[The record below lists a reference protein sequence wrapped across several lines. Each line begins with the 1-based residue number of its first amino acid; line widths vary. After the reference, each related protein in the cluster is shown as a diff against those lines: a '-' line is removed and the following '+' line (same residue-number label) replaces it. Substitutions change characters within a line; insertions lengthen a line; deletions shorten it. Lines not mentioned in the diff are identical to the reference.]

1 MVRTDGLYKYL
12 VKKYNFLSDI
22 KIGFVGYDKE
32 YYLCKRVLIIMFSDK
47 LKLSYMRKI
56 FLSVLLAFSTLIV
69 FGQQY
74 VPSQDVKQSQKAFQ
88 NDRFGV
94 FIHWGIYSML
104 GAGEWVMNRKNINY
118 TEYPHLA
125 DGFYP
130 SKFDADQ
137 WVKTFKDAGAK
148 YITITSRHHDGFS
161 MFKTAESK
169 YNVVDGTPF
178 HRDVLAEI
186 AKACKKYGLAL
197 HVYYSLLDWSR
208 EDYPLGRTGLGVGR
222 PRDKQNYQSYL
233 SFMNRQ
239 LREILTNY
247 GPVRCIWFDGWWDHD
262 SDPTPFDWH
271 FDQPYKLIHSLQPL
285 CLVANNHHQVPFE
298 GEDIQVFEQDL
309 PGENSYG
316 LSGQKISHLPL
327 ETCLTMNDSWGY
339 DITDKD
345 YKSADYLIQKLVTAA
360 GKDANLLLN
369 VGPRPDGELPVE
381 AVERLHQIGQ
391 WLKVHGETIYGTRG
405 GIVAPHDWGVTTQ
418 KGNKLFVHILKWGDR
433 GLFLPLTARKIAA
446 AKMYESGKA
455 VKVTKAVSGVF
466 LEMPVAP
473 SGVDTIVELDLK

>member
-1 MVRTDGLYKYL
+1 
-12 VKKYNFLSDI
+12 
-22 KIGFVGYDKE
+22 
-32 YYLCKRVLIIMFSDK
+32 
-47 LKLSYMRKI
+47 
-56 FLSVLLAFSTLIV
+56 
-69 FGQQY
+69 
-74 VPSQDVKQSQKAFQ
+74 
-88 NDRFGV
+88 
-94 FIHWGIYSML
+94 
-104 GAGEWVMNRKNINY
+104 
-118 TEYPHLA
+118 
-125 DGFYP
+125 
-130 SKFDADQ
+130 
-137 WVKTFKDAGAK
+137 
-148 YITITSRHHDGFS
+148 
-161 MFKTAESK
+161 
-169 YNVVDGTPF
+169 
-178 HRDVLAEI
+178 
-186 AKACKKYGLAL
+186 
-197 HVYYSLLDWSR
+197 
-208 EDYPLGRTGLGVGR
+208 
-222 PRDKQNYQSYL
+222 
-233 SFMNRQ
+233 MNRQ

-271 FDQPYKLIHSLQPL
+271 FDQPYKLIHSLQPS

-345 YKSADYLIQKLVTAA
+345 YKSADYLIRKLVTAA

-418 KGNKLFVHILKWGDR
+418 KVTSFLCIFSNGATVVCSYPLRRVKSQPLKC
-433 GLFLPLTARKIAA
+433 
-446 AKMYESGKA
+446 MKA
-455 VKVTKAVSGVF
+455 
-466 LEMPVAP
+466 ERR
-473 SGVDTIVELDLK
+473 